1 MIERAAIWI
10 YATFCFFL
18 WCASGGADAH
28 QRWADGTEIPS
39 WVKSVC
45 CGKSDAHLL
54 DDEDVTEDA
63 EGNYHIRGFNS
74 VVKREAA
81 LPSQDNRISAFYGNP
96 DGMMYCF
103 FVPMGT

>member
-18 WCASGGADAH
+18 WCASGGA
-28 QRWADGTEIPS
+28 
-39 WVKSVC
+39 
-45 CGKSDAHLL
+45 DAHLL

-81 LPSQDNRISAFYGNP
+81 LPSQDGRVWAFYGNP